1 MGYAEII
8 HVSAEELELCDSC
21 NQEGRLIKGQFITDS
36 SGQPV
41 MWFCFNCVNKVT
53 MQENT

>member
-1 MGYAEII
+1 MGFAEVI
-8 HVSAEELELCDSC
+8 HVSTEELEICDSC

-41 MWFCFNCVNKVT
+41 MWFCFNCVNKVL
-53 MQENT
+53 N